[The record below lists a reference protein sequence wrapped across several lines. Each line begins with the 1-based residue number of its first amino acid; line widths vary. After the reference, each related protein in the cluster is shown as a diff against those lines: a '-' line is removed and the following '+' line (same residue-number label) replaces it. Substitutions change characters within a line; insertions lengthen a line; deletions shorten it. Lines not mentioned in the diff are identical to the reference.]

1 MPGADDGQMHRAALD
16 TCLVV
21 GCNLDSTLR
30 YIGPS
35 AAVVRTTSQPC
46 SRPTCV
52 CCLVHRR
59 SAQIPRPFGY
69 GLHRGSIPSLV
80 PRIHTLS
87 TRL

>member
-16 TCLVV
+16 TCLAV

-30 YIGPS
+30 YIDPS
-35 AAVVRTTSQPC
+35 AAVVRTTFQPC

-52 CCLVHRR
+52 CYLVHRQF
-59 SAQIPRPFGY
+59 AQLVLSVTY
-69 GLHRGSIPSLV
+69 GLHRGAISSLV
-80 PRIHTLS
+80 PRIHTIS